1 MGSQK
6 TLNNMSDMRDPPA
19 TGRETINFLIDR
31 RGGRVTGNRAIFLG
45 CFLSYTK
52 LLNC

>member
-31 RGGRVTGNRAIFLG
+31 RGGPAAGNQAIFPG
-45 CFLSYTK
+45 CFLRYTPQ
-52 LLNC
+52 LIC

>member
-19 TGRETINFLIDR
+19 TGPEMINFLIDR
-31 RGGRVTGNRAIFLG
+31 RGGPVTGSQMIFLG
-45 CFLSYTK
+45 CFLRYTK
-52 LLNC
+52 LPM